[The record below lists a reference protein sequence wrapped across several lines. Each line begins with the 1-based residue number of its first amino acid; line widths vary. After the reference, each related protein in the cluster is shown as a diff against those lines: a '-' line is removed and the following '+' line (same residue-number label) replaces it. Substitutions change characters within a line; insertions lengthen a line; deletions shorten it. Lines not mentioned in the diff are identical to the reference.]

1 MATPLGLVELGYLP
15 GLALQPAGVTLN
27 SHGCACDGSPARVQ
41 THGEPNILHILHP
54 NSPIHGPGLVNVSWL
69 IAQDR
74 GATMPEVF

>member
-1 MATPLGLVELGYLP
+1 MATPLGYLP

-27 SHGCACDGSPARVQ
+27 SHGCVCDGCACDGSPARVQ
-41 THGEPNILHILHP
+41 THGEPNILHVLHP
-54 NSPIHGPGLVNVSWL
+54 NSPIHGPGLVNVSWF